1 MKLLLFCPHFRPDL
15 HAATGEVMT
24 QLVDGLAERGHE
36 ITVVTALPWYRGHR
50 VAPEWRG
57 RPWRRE
63 QTEWGQIVRVWP
75 FPTDK
80 SNIPAR
86 AVGFGGMTSLA
97 AALGLTVGRP
107 DVVMAMSP
115 PVFLGDAA
123 WLLARRWNV
132 PFVLNLQ
139 DIFPDIA
146 VELGALSGERV
157 LALARRHERSLY
169 RRADAITVLSEDQA
183 RNVRAKLIAAPGV
196 GVDGPEHRIDG
207 AKVAV
212 IRNFVD
218 LDRIRPTDRDN
229 EYRRRHDLVG
239 RRVVMYSGNVGLSQS
254 FELIRDAAD
263 RWRDR
268 PDVVFVIN
276 GEGAAR
282 PEVDRWAESRTNV
295 RVVDFG
301 PREEVESILGAADLH
316 LILLRSGLARSSTPS
331 KFYSILAAGRPV
343 LASIDEGSEVSSVV
357 KEVEVGAAVPPED
370 TWAFSQAV
378 DQLLGDED
386 ELLAM
391 GERAR
396 NYAECCLTAS
406 AQAAAYEALFRRL
419 LGR

>member
-24 QLVDGLAERGHE
+24 QLVDGLADRGHE
-36 ITVVTALPWYRGHR
+36 ITVVTSLPWYRGHR

-63 QTEWGQIVRVWP
+63 QTPWGQIVRVWP

-80 SNIPAR
+80 ANIPAR
-86 AVGFGGMTSLA
+86 AMGFGGMTSLA

-123 WLLARRWNV
+123 WLLARRWRV
-132 PFVLNLQ
+132 PLVVNLQ

-146 VELGALSGERV
+146 VELGALNDERV

-183 RNVRAKLIAAPGV
+183 RNVRSKLDAEEPDKI
-196 GVDGPEHRIDG
+196 
-207 AKVAV
+207 AV

-218 LDRIRPTDRDN
+218 LERIKPVERDN

-254 FELIRDAAD
+254 FELVRDAAD

-268 PDVVFVIN
+268 SDVVFVIN

-282 PEVDRWAESRTNV
+282 PEVDQWAASRDNV

-301 PREEVESILGAADLH
+301 PRGEVGTILGAADLH

-343 LASIDEGSEVSSVV
+343 LASIDEGSEVSSVI
-357 KEVEVGAAVPPED
+357 KEVDVGAAVPPD
-370 TWAFSQAV
+370 DPWSFCQAL
-378 DQLLGDED
+378 DQLLSDPS
-386 ELLAM
+386 ELTAM
-391 GERAR
+391 GDRAR
-396 NYAECCLTAS
+396 NYAECCLTAA
-406 AQAAAYEALFRRL
+406 AQAASYEALFKRL
-419 LGR
+419 LNR